1 MPGQGTFHVHALIFD
16 GSNSFRSCKEF
27 LEKEESIMGSA
38 ARLKLDVEFVDETA
52 DLLQRISDSVAHA
65 DSSRMIALSEKLAI
79 RNETGGWRPTPLV
92 LKVREL
98 LIRNPTH
105 LCGLIA
111 LLNDQP
117 HRISDV
123 DAILK
128 NEGIS
133 PESLKRKLLQ
143 VATRLWL
150 KSAVGAQS
158 PMVNQDAIRIRCVKS
173 AVELKKCFELRHR
186 VYDVLGYLEEPVS
199 RSASKIDM
207 DSFDT
212 KAIHFA
218 AVDYRS
224 NEFIGTARLV
234 TTVTP
239 YVGQTVIGDPW
250 RTMRDQAEWAK
261 AIAAEAL
268 LKEDCVFRRKIN
280 QPINLPFP
288 MLLNSDFGAKYR
300 SFMEEHPPAS
310 GGEVSRVVVSASYRG
325 LGISALLM
333 RALISAAFDL
343 KKQFLLLEC
352 VPAHAKMYEKYGFRL
367 IEGHHFRA
375 KDLDQLAVGMSLSL
389 DDHPFNKAV
398 AFAKSDGRMLGE
410 FGFICLCRNTECWK
424 GRDFQLRHN
433 QSRCPLIATRRDG
446 NALQFKAS

>member
-1 MPGQGTFHVHALIFD
+1 MPADSIFEVRVLIFD
-16 GSNSFRSCKEF
+16 GSESARSCKDY
-27 LEKEESIMGSA
+27 LEQEVSIMESA
-38 ARLKLDVEFVDETA
+38 ARLKLHVEFAAGA
-52 DLLQRISDSVAHA
+52 DDILRRMGELVAH
-65 DSSRMIALSEKLAI
+65 SHPSRVIALSETFAT
-79 RNETGGWRPTPLV
+79 RNDQGDWQPTPI
-92 LKVREL
+92 VRKL
-98 LIRNPTH
+98 RDLFMRNPTH

-123 DAILK
+123 DAVLK
-128 NEGIS
+128 SEEIAPS
-133 PESLKRKLLQ
+133 TLKRKLLQ
-143 VATRLWL
+143 VAARLWL
-150 KSAVGAQS
+150 KSPVVAQS
-158 PMVNQDAIRIRCVKS
+158 TMASRDAVRIRCVKS
-173 AVELKKCFELRHR
+173 ATELKKCFELRHR

-199 RSASKIDM
+199 RAVSRIDM

-250 RTMRDQAEWAK
+250 RTMRDHAEWAK
-261 AIAAEAL
+261 AIASEAL
-268 LKEDCVFRRKIN
+268 LKEDCVFHRKIN
-280 QPINLPFP
+280 QPIDLPFP
-288 MLLNSDFGAKYR
+288 MLLNSDFGTKYR
-300 SFMEEHPPAS
+300 SFMEAHPPAS
-310 GGEVSRVVVSASYRG
+310 GGEVSRVVVSPSYRG

-333 RALISAAFDL
+333 RALMSTAFDL

-375 KDLDQLAVGMSLSL
+375 QDLDQLAVGMSLSL

-433 QSRCPLIATRRDG
+433 ESRCPLIATRRDG